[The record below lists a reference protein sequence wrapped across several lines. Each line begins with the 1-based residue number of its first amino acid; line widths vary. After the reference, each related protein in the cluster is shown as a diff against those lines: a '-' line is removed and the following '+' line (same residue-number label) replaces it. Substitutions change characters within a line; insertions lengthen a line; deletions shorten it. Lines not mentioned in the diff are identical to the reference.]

1 MVLGYHHFRKPP
13 KVYIRTLIKIMYL
26 QLLGPA
32 PQILTLN
39 GGDLLGEEPRAEKPL
54 GESTT
59 TGISVLLTSFCQ
71 VPETL
76 NNLGEKDGT
85 QPPHFGD
92 ARDITLTNKVEKDQL
107 LPWHPP
113 QSQQDTMDI
122 PESNLIDLHHCTSRA
137 DSPPTPQWQ
146 SHFST
151 PNMTKRTFVFMD
163 MLMKTCGNGS
173 IR

>member
-13 KVYIRTLIKIMYL
+13 KVYTEKLIKLMYL

-32 PQILTLN
+32 PQIL
-39 GGDLLGEEPRAEKPL
+39 GDLLGEEPRAEKPL

-59 TGISVLLTSFCQ
+59 TGIAVLLTSFCQ

-92 ARDITLTNKVEKDQL
+92 ARDITLTNKVEKDRL
-107 LPWHPP
+107 L
-113 QSQQDTMDI
+113 
-122 PESNLIDLHHCTSRA
+122 R
-137 DSPPTPQWQ
+137 
-146 SHFST
+146 
-151 PNMTKRTFVFMD
+151 
-163 MLMKTCGNGS
+163 
-173 IR
+173 